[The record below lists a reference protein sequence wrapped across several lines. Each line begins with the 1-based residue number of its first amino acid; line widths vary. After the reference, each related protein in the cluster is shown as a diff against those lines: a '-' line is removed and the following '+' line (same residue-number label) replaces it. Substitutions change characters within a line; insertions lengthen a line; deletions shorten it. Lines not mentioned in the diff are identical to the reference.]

1 MKKKL
6 NEGQLVFLPS
16 DSVLLQFSERAYSK
30 PRQSS
35 NINPAVQKF
44 HKIAS
49 PTHVLFLEYEEETP
63 YCVVLY
69 NGERWLATKK
79 DIYPLEVNNGC

>member
-16 DSVLLQFSERAYSK
+16 DSVLLQFGERAFSK
-30 PRQSS
+30 PRQPSG
-35 NINPAVQKF
+35 IYPAVQRF
-44 HKIAS
+44 HKIVS

-79 DIYPLEVNNGC
+79 DIYPLEAQS

>member
-6 NEGQLVFLPS
+6 NEGQLVLLPS
-16 DSVLLQFSERAYSK
+16 DSVLLQFNEQTAPEAR
-30 PRQSS
+30 RTS
-35 NINPAVQKF
+35 NISPAVRKF
-44 HKIAS
+44 HKIVR
-49 PTHVLFLEYEEETP
+49 PTHALFIGYEKETP